1 MGNHPV
7 VDLMVQSPNLME
19 FSIDVK
25 GLYKRSFWIIERKP
39 TRKNLYYVLAFVP
52 KGDPNRFFVLS
63 QADVDAEISQFLA
76 RSRANGTRKGLSTEK
91 VGIMPGL
98 PFAIAERFENK
109 WEKLPS

>member
-1 MGNHPV
+1 MAARHSAHQTQLAAQFAVASELCKPEYWVALTMGNHPV

-52 KGDPNRFFVLS
+52 KGTPTD
-63 QADVDAEISQFLA
+63 FL
-76 RSRANGTRKGLSTEK
+76 
-91 VGIMPGL
+91 
-98 PFAIAERFENK
+98 F
-109 WEKLPS
+109 